1 MKAKTLTLTLLST
14 TGLLLV
20 VVSVMCSQYGF
31 RFNTSISYPTGLYRL
46 TDASPA
52 YRKGD
57 LVLFCPPDNAVMQMA
72 LARDYIKPGTCQ
84 GGFTPVI
91 KKVMAT
97 GGDVVTFD
105 HQVSINAR
113 PVPQARMLPADG
125 EGRPLPSPAP
135 RQLAPDTYLM
145 LSDHRP
151 VVSFD
156 SRYYGPVPAK
166 NVIGHIHPVFTW

>member
-1 MKAKTLTLTLLST
+1 MKAKTFTLTLLST
-14 TGLLLV
+14 IGLFLT
-20 VVSVMCSQYGF
+20 VVSAMCYCYGF

-46 TDASPA
+46 AGTSAI

-57 LVLFCPPDNAVMQMA
+57 LVLFCPPDNTIMQTA
-72 LARDYIKPGTCQ
+72 LKRGYINPGTCQ

-91 KKVMAT
+91 KKIMAT
-97 GGDVVTFD
+97 GGDVVAFD
-105 HQVSINAR
+105 RQVSINAQ
-113 PVPQARMLPADG
+113 PVPQARMLPTDSKD
-125 EGRPLPSPAP
+125 RPLPSPAP
-135 RQLAPDTYLM
+135 NQLAPDTYLM